1 MITFHK
7 IKWKN
12 FLSTG
17 NQWTEVDFQR
27 NNTNLIIGTN
37 GAGKST
43 ILDALTFVLF
53 NKPFRKINK
62 PQLPNT
68 TNEKDCCVEI
78 EFTTN
83 NRHYLVRRGIK
94 PNVFDIEVNGKPL
107 HKEADDRAN
116 QRILEE
122 NILKVNYKSFTQI
135 VILGS
140 STFVPFMQLTT
151 SNRREVIEDLLDI
164 RIFSAMNGIIK
175 DKIRT
180 QKDQIKSLELK
191 KQTLKEKEQMQRE
204 FIEEL
209 ENRGNANINANKEKI
224 ANLDKEVGE
233 YIDANDILDGYIQQ
247 YTKEQENVIGAGDKL
262 VKLNNLK
269 GKISQKVSTI
279 TKEHKFFTENTVC
292 PTCTQTIEEEF
303 RLNRITDAQN
313 KAKELKEGYEELEN
327 TIKFEQERERQFN
340 DLSKEITKL
349 THGISQN
356 NTRISLNQRQIR
368 DLEHEIQT
376 ITENLANRNSEHE
389 KLEEFRE
396 NLQKTFEYLAE
407 KKEEIV
413 YYDFAYSL
421 LRDDGVKTKI
431 IKKYLPFINQQVNRY
446 LQMMDFYINFNLDE
460 EFNETVKSPIH
471 EDFSY
476 SSFSEGEK
484 MRIDLALL
492 FTWREVARVKNSVNT
507 NLLIMDEVFDSSLDG
522 FGTDEF
528 LKIIR
533 YVIKVRK
540 NQRFFTYGVLTGT
553 RRMNTP
559 NWQHHSKKEQKRKL
573 KPQAMR
579 ARREALRQFKKR
591 HMTSPKRRGSFV

>member
-1 MITFHK
+1 MITFQK
-7 IKWKN
+7 IRWRN

-17 NQWTEVDFQR
+17 NQFTEVELNQHR
-27 NNTNLIIGTN
+27 TNLVVGTN

-43 ILDALTFVLF
+43 VLDALTFALF
-53 NKPFRKINK
+53 NKPYRKINK
-62 PQLPNT
+62 PQLVNT
-68 TNEKDCCVEI
+68 TNERECVVEI
-78 EFTTN
+78 EFTINT
-83 NRHYLVRRGIK
+83 RQYLVRRGIK
-94 PNVFDIEVNGKPL
+94 PNVFDIVVNGTPL
-107 HKEADDRAN
+107 HREADDRAM

-122 NILKVNYKSFTQI
+122 NILKLNYKSFTQI

-140 STFVPFMQLTT
+140 STFVPFMQLT
-151 SNRREVIEDLLDI
+151 SANRREVIEDLLDI
-164 RIFSAMNGIIK
+164 RIFSAMNNILKDNIKEKKSQVKSLDLKKDTLK
-175 DKIRT
+175 DKMKM
-180 QKDQIKSLELK
+180 QKD
-191 KQTLKEKEQMQRE
+191 

-209 ENRGNANINANKEKI
+209 ENRGNANINANREKI
-224 ANLDKEVGE
+224 TNLDKEVGI
-233 YIDANDILDGYIQQ
+233 YITENASIEEQVHSL
-247 YTKEQENVIGAGDKL
+247 TKEQEEVIGAGDKL

-279 TKEHKFFTENTVC
+279 TKEHKFFNENTVC

-340 DLSKEITKL
+340 ALSKEITKL

-376 ITENLANRNSEHE
+376 LTENLANRNSEHE

-396 NLQKTFEYLAE
+396 NLQKTIEDLSDR
-407 KKEEIV
+407 KQEIV
-413 YYDFAYSL
+413 YHDFAYSL
-421 LRDDGVKTKI
+421 LKDDGVKTKI

-446 LQMMDFYINFNLDE
+446 LQMMEFYINFQLDE
-460 EFNETVKSPIH
+460 EFNESVKSPIH

-484 MRIDLALL
+484 MRIDLSLL
-492 FTWREVARVKNSVNT
+492 FTWREVARVKNSANT

-533 YVIKVRK
+533 YVIKDANIFVISHKSDLHDKFESVIKFDKIKGFSRK
-540 NQRFFTYGVLTGT
+540 V
-553 RRMNTP
+553 
-559 NWQHHSKKEQKRKL
+559 
-573 KPQAMR
+573 
-579 ARREALRQFKKR
+579 
-591 HMTSPKRRGSFV
+591 SP

>member
-1 MITFHK
+1 
-7 IKWKN
+7 
-12 FLSTG
+12 LSTG
-17 NQWTEVDFQR
+17 NSFTEVNFQEHH
-27 NNTNLIIGTN
+27 TNLIIGTN

-43 ILDALTFVLF
+43 VLDALTFGLF

-62 PQLPNT
+62 PQLVNT
-68 TNEKDCCVEI
+68 TNERECVVEV
-78 EFTTN
+78 EFTIN
-83 NRHYLVRRGIK
+83 SREYLVRRGIK
-94 PNVFDIEVNGKPL
+94 PSVFDIVINGTPM
-107 HKEADDRAN
+107 HREADDRAM

-122 NILKVNYKSFTQI
+122 SILKLNYKSFTQI

-140 STFVPFMQLTT
+140 SSFVPFMQLTS

-164 RIFSAMNGIIK
+164 RIFSAMNNIVKDKLREKKEQVKSLNLKKETIK
-175 DKIRT
+175 DKM
-180 QKDQIKSLELK
+180 E
-191 KQTLKEKEQMQRE
+191 MQQE
-204 FIEEL
+204 FIDEL
-209 ENRGNANINANKEKI
+209 ENRGNANINSNKEKI
-224 ANLDKEVGE
+224 TKLDEEVGNYME
-233 YIDANDILDGYIQQ
+233 ENNKTEDEIRKF
-247 YTKEQENVIGAGDKL
+247 TKEQEEVIGAGDKL
-262 VKLNNLK
+262 VKLNNLR

-340 DLSKEITKL
+340 ALSKEITKL

-376 ITENLANRNSEHE
+376 ITENLANRNTEHE
-389 KLEEFRE
+389 KLEEFKE
-396 NLQKTFEYLAE
+396 NLQKTFEYLAD

-421 LRDDGVKTKI
+421 LKDDGVKTKI

-446 LQMMDFYINFNLDE
+446 LQMMEFYINFHLDE

-533 YVIKVRK
+533 YVVKDANIFVISHKSELHDKFDNVIKFDKVK
-540 NQRFFTYGVLTGT
+540 GFS
-553 RRMNTP
+553 RMI
-559 NWQHHSKKEQKRKL
+559 
-573 KPQAMR
+573 
-579 ARREALRQFKKR
+579 
-591 HMTSPKRRGSFV
+591 